1 MKHSIAAVA
10 LVAAASC
17 SSKSKSPALEGA
29 GGTAGIDRVA
39 GYRGQ

>member
-17 SSKSKSPALEGA
+17 PSQGKSPALEGA
-29 GGTAGIDRVA
+29 GGTAGVSRVA